1 MRLKYKRS
9 QAKIEC
15 EPRASLMHSKS
26 LHGMLQIHRAL
37 WVRIQD
43 NSPVCFVYI
52 YICISLSCSNVVE
65 RASGRRQN
73 KKRKHTGSRPN
84 LVFRRFSSSLVE
96 VGQSFFCRTDRGE
109 KEGSSPLAINHRK
122 EKEKGAKDLL
132 KLENLLYF
140 LFFGVVSKITRE
152 VQGGVPHEQQL

>member
-73 KKRKHTGSRPN
+73 KKRKHTGSRPYL

-96 VGQSFFCRTDRGE
+96 VGQSFCRT
-109 KEGSSPLAINHRK
+109 EGKRKVPLLAINHRK

-152 VQGGVPHEQQL
+152 VQGGVPHQL

>member
-1 MRLKYKRS
+1 M
-9 QAKIEC
+9 
-15 EPRASLMHSKS
+15 
-26 LHGMLQIHRAL
+26 
-37 WVRIQD
+37 RIQD

-73 KKRKHTGSRPN
+73 KKRKHTGSRPY

-96 VGQSFFCRTDRGE
+96 EVGSVLLSFVGPI
-109 KEGSSPLAINHRK
+109 EGKRKVPLLAINHRK

-152 VQGGVPHEQQL
+152 VQGGVPHQL

>member
-1 MRLKYKRS
+1 M
-9 QAKIEC
+9 
-15 EPRASLMHSKS
+15 
-26 LHGMLQIHRAL
+26 
-37 WVRIQD
+37 RIQD

-73 KKRKHTGSRPN
+73 KKKYTGSRPYL

-96 VGQSFFCRTDRGE
+96 VGQSFCRTDEG
-109 KEGSSPLAINHRK
+109 KEGSLLAINHRK
-122 EKEKGAKDLL
+122 EKEKGVKDLL

-152 VQGGVPHEQQL
+152 VQGGCHTNYSEKLPQGSSVE